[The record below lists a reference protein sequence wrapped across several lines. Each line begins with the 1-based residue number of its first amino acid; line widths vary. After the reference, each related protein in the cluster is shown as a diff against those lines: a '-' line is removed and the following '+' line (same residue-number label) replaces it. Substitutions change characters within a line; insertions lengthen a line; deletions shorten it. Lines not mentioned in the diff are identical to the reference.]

1 MASSERPVPRFFLL
15 LMAASAV
22 LLVWVLRPMANE
34 LLLAAVLAALLWPV
48 RQWLS
53 RHMGGRSNLASG
65 IVTVGVILLVLGP
78 LAGLVTTV
86 IRDGNDGIRFVSNA
100 LHSPDVAALVDSLPE
115 SAQAPVKSAI
125 AQLPRDL
132 GEVVDKVDV
141 EGKDAAAA
149 VGAAVAATG
158 SLAFSAALMVI
169 ALFFLLA
176 RGPELI
182 GWLDSVSPLR
192 RGQTLELLDMIKKV
206 SIAVIVSTVITAA
219 VQAAAALVGYLIAQV
234 PNPIFFGSVTFF
246 VALIPAIG
254 AAAVCL
260 VAALLLFVSGH
271 PYMAIFLAAWGVIV
285 VGLADNLVKPLLIK
299 RGMELHGAVVFFSL
313 IGGLA
318 AFGAIGLV
326 IGPIVVALFLA
337 LLRMYHRDYTPHE
350 DRVPPVPG
358 MRAGGNPAA
367 DPFKPDAAREERRD
381 APREPGPQRSR

>member
-1 MASSERPVPRFFLL
+1 MAT
-15 LMAASAV
+15 
-22 LLVWVLRPMANE
+22 E
-34 LLLAAVLAALLWPV
+34 LLLAAVLAALLWPL

-53 RHMGGRSNLASG
+53 RRMGGRSNLASG
-65 IVTVGVILLVLGP
+65 ILTVGVILLVLGP
-78 LAGLVTTV
+78 IAGLVTTV
-86 IRDGNDGIRFVSNA
+86 IRDGNDGVKFVSDA
-100 LHSPDVAALVDSLPE
+100 LHSPDVAAMVDTLPA
-115 SAQAPVKSAI
+115 SAQGPVKSAI

-132 GEVVDKVDV
+132 GEVVDQVDV
-141 EGKDAAAA
+141 QGKDAAAA

-176 RGPELI
+176 RGPELV

-234 PNPIFFGSVTFF
+234 PNPIFFGAVTFF

-271 PYMAIFLAAWGVIV
+271 AYMAIFLAAWGVIV

-337 LLRMYHRDYTPHE
+337 LLRMYHRDFTPHE
-350 DRVPPVPG
+350 DRVPSVPG
-358 MRAGGNPAA
+358 MRSGSNPAA
-367 DPFKPDAAREERRD
+367 DPFKPDASKEEREAAL
-381 APREPGPQRSR
+381 APDPLRSR

>member
-1 MASSERPVPRFFLL
+1 MASTERPVPRFFLL

-22 LLVWVLRPMANE
+22 LLVWVLYPMLNE
-34 LLLAAVLAALLWPV
+34 LLLAAVLAGLLWPL

-53 RHMGGRSNLASG
+53 RRLGGRSNLASG
-65 IVTVGVILLVLGP
+65 ILTVGVILLVLGP
-78 LAGLVTTV
+78 LAALVTTV
-86 IRDGNDGIRFVSNA
+86 IRDGSDGIRFVSNA

-115 SAQAPVKSAI
+115 TARAPVTNAI

-132 GEVVDKVDV
+132 GDVVDQVDV
-141 EGKDAAAA
+141 KGTDAAAA

-158 SLAFSAALMVI
+158 SIAFSAALMVI

-176 RGPELI
+176 RGPELV
-182 GWLDSVSPLR
+182 GWLDGVSPLR

-206 SIAVIVSTVITAA
+206 SIAVMVSTVITAA
-219 VQAAAALVGYLIAQV
+219 VQAAAAMVGYLIAQV
-234 PNPIFFGSVTFF
+234 PNPIFFGSVTFL

-260 VAALLLFVSGH
+260 LAALLLFVTGH

-318 AFGAIGLV
+318 AFGPIGLV

-350 DRVPPVPG
+350 DRVPSVPG
-358 MRAGGNPAA
+358 MRGGSPTA
-367 DPFKPDAAREERRD
+367 DPFKPDASKEERRE
-381 APREPGPQRSR
+381 AALEPGPQRSR